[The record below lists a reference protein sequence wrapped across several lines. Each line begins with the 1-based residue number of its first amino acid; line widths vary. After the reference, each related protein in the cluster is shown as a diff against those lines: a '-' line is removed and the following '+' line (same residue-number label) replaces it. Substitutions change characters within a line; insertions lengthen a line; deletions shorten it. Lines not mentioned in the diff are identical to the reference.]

1 MPLKEE
7 SGLHRD
13 LGVEAEWLALSLLKT
28 CRETL
33 WKTKG
38 SKVIVWGVIVIYAFI
53 VFSISFIV
61 FDCVSLVSLTRR
73 ITSVCL

>member
-7 SGLHRD
+7 SDLHRD
-13 LGVEAEWLALSLLKT
+13 LGVEARRLALSLLKT
-28 CRETL
+28 CRGAL
-33 WKTKG
+33 CKTKG
-38 SKVIVWGVIVIYAFI
+38 SKVIVWGVVVIYAFI

-61 FDCVSLVSLTRR
+61 FDCVSLLSLTRR